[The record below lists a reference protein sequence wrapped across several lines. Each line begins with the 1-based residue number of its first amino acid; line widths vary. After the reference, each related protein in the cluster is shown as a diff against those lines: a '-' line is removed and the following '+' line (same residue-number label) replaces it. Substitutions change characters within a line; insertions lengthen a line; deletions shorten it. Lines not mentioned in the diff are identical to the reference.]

1 VAKYLH
7 LAQKSLQ
14 RSRGALST
22 SVVAFAVPATLLV
35 YYGLRGGSY
44 DVVPR
49 QEEALAIWWILGL
62 AFAFGLLPRARPPK
76 GVLVPLAAI
85 LLLALWTVISLS
97 WTQSDELTFA
107 ETARFLHYAGLL
119 LLVWAAIDSRS
130 WRAAA
135 AGLLAG
141 AVVICAVGLASRL
154 WPSAFPTDYVVTAYR
169 VNRLSYPF
177 NYWNAV
183 GAFAVMSTGMAIM
196 WSAHARPLWLRS
208 AALACVP
215 VCAAAG
221 YLTYSR
227 AAVIGA
233 ALAAVLILLLSR
245 NRWVAAVHLL
255 GGAAGSALPILAI
268 RSHHQIAD
276 ATGNAGAGV
285 VLLALIAGCVIAA
298 AFPFA
303 TSFLRGDERWRV
315 APRIAR
321 IAVVLLVIA
330 VPAAGHA
337 EISKGWHQ
345 FRTHPSAPPSAD
357 PAARLS
363 NLNGNRYFI
372 WRSAYRAFKH
382 EPIKGT
388 GAGTFGFWWSNT
400 GGDEFLKDAHS
411 LYFEEFAEQGLFGGI
426 LILVFVVG
434 LAVVG
439 LLARWRLPSEDVGI
453 HGALLVAFFVYLFHA
468 GVDWMW
474 ESTTVTV
481 LGLVA
486 VAVAG
491 AAVSR
496 PAERTARVPVRVAVV
511 ALAVVA
517 FLVQLPGLASVL
529 DTRSSQDAFKNGDT
543 STALAKATDA
553 IAAEPWA
560 ASPYAQRALVEEAQ
574 GHLLAAR
581 TDLLRAERREPTN
594 YQHPLVLARIDAEL
608 GNADAALA
616 DVRQAKRLRP
626 KSPFV
631 GVEK

>member
-7 LAQKSLQ
+7 LTQESSQDVRAAFPT
-14 RSRGALST
+14 R
-22 SVVAFAVPATLLV
+22 VVAFAIPAIVLI

-44 DVVPR
+44 DIVPR

-62 AFAFGLLPRARPPK
+62 SFAFGLLPRARPPR
-76 GVLVPLAAI
+76 GVLVPFVAI
-85 LLLALWTVISLS
+85 LLLALWTVISLN
-97 WTQSDELTFA
+97 WTESDELTFA
-107 ETARFLHYAGLL
+107 EFARFLHYAGLL
-119 LLVWAAIDSRS
+119 LLIWATVDRRT
-130 WRAAA
+130 WREAA

-154 WPSAFPTDYVVTAYR
+154 FPGAFPKDYVVTNFK

-183 GAFAVMSTGMAIM
+183 GAFAVMSTGMAIT
-196 WSAHARPLWLRS
+196 WSAHGRQLWLRA

-215 VCAAAG
+215 MCLATG

-227 AAVIGA
+227 AAVIGT
-233 ALAAVLILLLSR
+233 ALGIVLILLLSR
-245 NRWVAAVHLL
+245 NRWVAAVHMV
-255 GGAAGSALPILAI
+255 GAAVGSALPILAI
-268 RSHHQIAD
+268 RGHHQIAD
-276 ATGNAGAGV
+276 ATGGGGGFV
-285 VLLALIAGCVIAA
+285 VLLLVLGGCVIAA
-298 AFPFA
+298 GFAFA
-303 TSFLRGDERWRV
+303 TWFLHGDVRWRV
-315 APRIAR
+315 ASRTAR
-321 IAVVLLVIA
+321 IAVVVAVIA
-330 VPAAGHA
+330 VPAVGHA

-345 FRTHPSAPPSAD
+345 FKTHPSAPPSSD

-388 GAGTFGFWWSNT
+388 GAGTFGYWWDNT

-426 LILVFVVG
+426 LILVFIVG
-434 LAVVG
+434 LAVVAVR
-439 LLARWRLPSEDVGI
+439 ARWRIPREDVGI
-453 HGALLVAFFVYLFHA
+453 HAALLVAFFVYLFHA

-481 LGLVA
+481 LALTAISVA
-486 VAVAG
+486 
-491 AAVSR
+491 AAAMSR
-496 PAERTARVPVRVAVV
+496 PAEGPVRVPMRVGV
-511 ALAVVA
+511 AAFSLVA
-517 FLVQLPGLASVL
+517 ILVQLPGLASVL
-529 DTRSSQDAFKNGDT
+529 DTRDSQTDFKNGNT
-543 STALAKATDA
+543 PAALSKATDA

-560 ASPYAQRALVEEAQ
+560 ASPYVQRALVEEAQ

-594 YQHPLVLARIDAEL
+594 YQHPLVLARVEAEL
-608 GNADAALA
+608 GNAQAALA
-616 DVRQAKRLRP
+616 DARLAKKLRP

-631 GVEK
+631 GPER